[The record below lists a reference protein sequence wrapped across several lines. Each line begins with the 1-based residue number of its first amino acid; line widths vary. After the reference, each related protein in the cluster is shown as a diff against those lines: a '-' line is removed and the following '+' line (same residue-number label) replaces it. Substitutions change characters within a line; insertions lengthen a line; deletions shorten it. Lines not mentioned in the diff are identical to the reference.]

1 MNTNPTFFTNPKA
14 TIREEIALSQVLSSL
29 ECVIVDSNACN
40 DDSLTHLD
48 LSQQVN
54 MVVFEVGDYSFTFVK
69 EVKLIGLHALE
80 RVTIG
85 ENSFTKSKRCIG
97 STPNGCFQLKNCER
111 VKEVKIGRY
120 SFSDYSVCVIENVPS
135 LEVIEMGDVS
145 AESGNFWFASLEL
158 KGLLVL

>member
-1 MNTNPTFFTNPKA
+1 M
-14 TIREEIALSQVLSSL
+14 SQLLASL
-29 ECVIVDSNACN
+29 ERVIVDSNACN

-54 MVVFEVGDYSFTFVK
+54 MAVFEVGNYSFTFVK

-97 STPNGCFQLKNCER
+97 NTPNGCFHLKNCER
-111 VKEVKIGRY
+111 VREVKIGRY
-120 SFSDYSVCVIENVPS
+120 SFSDYSVCEIENVPS
-135 LEVIEMGDVS
+135 LEVIEMGGLRYRS
-145 AESGNFWFASLEL
+145 YNFSYASLEL
-158 KGLLVL
+158 KSDSQ